1 MDEVGVRRHVVLP
14 CRKAAPCRLDG
25 SPPNPSEA
33 PSARSPRLRTAAR
46 RAYVPRCGTRDAPVP
61 RVVERES
68 SESRANAAATPTR
81 AGRRGAVVCS
91 VAGERRS
98 SRKRAGQ
105 LRYDLQCGGD
115 PSGVIREPAE
125 PLTWRGIEYRS
136 RRVSAGVG
144 SGLVRQCLRRPS
156 VGGPLRGDEES
167 GEPNADN
174 KLDALHRGWRGAR
187 ATYIANRCFRTSN
200 AEARPTVRSRQ
211 FSLNGAPV
219 KRFSVPYTEGPNSVA
234 DPANSLAARH
244 RWACWQR
251 CPKRPTP
258 KNNGTIRM
266 HMAKEHRSPTECIV
280 ESVPCRSSANST
292 PSHTRSLRASATC
305 SWSRMYTETTNTVQP
320 CAREDLLSMVVSGA
334 RGTGYRVWSLCP

>member
-1 MDEVGVRRHVVLP
+1 M
-14 CRKAAPCRLDG
+14 
-25 SPPNPSEA
+25 
-33 PSARSPRLRTAAR
+33 
-46 RAYVPRCGTRDAPVP
+46 P

-174 KLDALHRGWRGAR
+174 KLDALHRGWRGGSR
-187 ATYIANRCFRTSN
+187 YVHREQKPSTFLFHFPR
-200 AEARPTVRSRQ
+200 EAASVRVRSRAQ
-211 FSLNGAPV
+211 PVHLEPTRPSVQLPVTPGERADSCGLTHCASPVTFQVMSAPL
-219 KRFSVPYTEGPNSVA
+219 R
-234 DPANSLAARH
+234 RI
-244 RWACWQR
+244 
-251 CPKRPTP
+251 TP
-258 KNNGTIRM
+258 
-266 HMAKEHRSPTECIV
+266 
-280 ESVPCRSSANST
+280 
-292 PSHTRSLRASATC
+292 
-305 SWSRMYTETTNTVQP
+305 
-320 CAREDLLSMVVSGA
+320 
-334 RGTGYRVWSLCP
+334 